1 MLAPK
6 LRHRITIERLVET
19 QDPTTGAVSET
30 WVTFA
35 SDVPA
40 EVKPISSGEIL
51 RADAGQS
58 TARYR
63 FVVRQPSVAGMSGK
77 MRIAHE
83 SLYFNIIGEPIP
95 DPSLRYW
102 VTLTAEAGLRDG

>member
-19 QDPTTGAVSET
+19 QDPDTGAISEA
-30 WVTFA
+30 WMTFA

-40 EVKPISSGEIL
+40 DVMPISSGEIL
-51 RADAGQS
+51 RAAAGQS

-63 FVVRQPSVAGMSGK
+63 FVVRQPTVVGMSGK
-77 MRIAHE
+77 MRITHDGMT
-83 SLYFNIIGEPIP
+83 FNIIGEPIP
-95 DPSLRYW
+95 DPTLRHW
-102 VTLTAEAGLRDG
+102 VTLTAEAGLRNG